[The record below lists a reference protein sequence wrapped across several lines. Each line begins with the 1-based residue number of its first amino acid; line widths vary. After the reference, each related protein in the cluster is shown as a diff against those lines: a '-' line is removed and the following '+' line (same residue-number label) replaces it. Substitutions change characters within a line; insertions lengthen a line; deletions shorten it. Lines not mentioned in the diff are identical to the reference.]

1 MSVLGRIANLMART
15 SLDREIDAEVRSHIE
30 MRTADNI
37 AAGMSEES
45 ARRDAM
51 LRFGNPAVMKER
63 VAAAD
68 AALSL
73 YGLLRDLRLAVRSC
87 VRSPAFSITAV
98 VTLALG
104 IGANVVVFGVLD
116 SLILH
121 PLNVPESNRIFS
133 VVQRPHGYDS
143 HSYPDY
149 VDFRDRNRTFSD
161 LAGYKFYDA
170 AFKSGDVARKV
181 WSYAVSGNYFQM
193 LGLRPQLGRLLTPGD
208 EHGTNSAPYV
218 VLSDAFWRRQ
228 LNADP
233 SIVGKTVNINKH
245 PFTVIG
251 VGPIGFHGT
260 EVFLWSDFW
269 VSIVNA
275 EQITGDNFLERR
287 RSHGLRV
294 MGKLRP
300 GVTSRQATDDLNAI
314 AAQLA
319 KENPGEDDGLG
330 ARLVTP
336 GWFGD
341 DLGDPARAFMTGLL
355 IMALLVLAA
364 ACTNVA
370 GIFAARVSDRSRE
383 IAVRLALGS
392 SRWRVVRQIT
402 LEALVIALAGGIC
415 GTLLATAFLNM
426 LSRWQPFA
434 QFPAHVTV
442 VPDWRVY
449 TVALLLSLLSSL
461 LPGLLPARQIWQ
473 SDPMLAIKRSSVGV
487 LFRRATLRDFLLG
500 IQIAVCAL
508 LLTAALVALRG
519 MQRSLHAPLGFQPNG
534 VVIAAT
540 DLQMAGYSD
549 QPALDVV
556 KHILDEIAQTP
567 GVEAVGAINETPLN
581 TGGSSTPVYR
591 EGTRDFRDSNI
602 MLSSMF
608 YSVSPGYLRA
618 SGTRLLRGRDIA
630 WNDSKVAPK
639 VALVNS
645 TFAHALFGDASP
657 VGRRFLIGE
666 NGLIEIVGVIE
677 DGKYN
682 SLSENPM
689 PAMFFPAA
697 QYPSSDLSLVVRSS
711 LPAPYVARILR
722 NKLGQDRSQSGLYH
736 QRLAGCAGGRVLPG
750 AGCDR

>member
-1 MSVLGRIANLMART
+1 MSVLGRIANLIART

-37 AAGMSEES
+37 AAGMSEEN

-87 VRSPAFSITAV
+87 MRSPGFSITAV

-121 PLNVPESNRIFS
+121 PLNVPESSRIFS

-161 LAGYKFYDA
+161 LAGYKLYDA

-233 SIVGKTVNINKH
+233 AIVGETVNINKH

-275 EQITGDNFLERR
+275 EQKITGDNFLERR

-319 KENPGEDDGLG
+319 KENPGEDEGLG

-341 DLGDPARAFMTGLL
+341 ALGDPARAFMTGLL
-355 IMALLVLAA
+355 M
-364 ACTNVA
+364 
-370 GIFAARVSDRSRE
+370 
-383 IAVRLALGS
+383 
-392 SRWRVVRQIT
+392 
-402 LEALVIALAGGIC
+402 
-415 GTLLATAFLNM
+415 M
-426 LSRWQPFA
+426 
-434 QFPAHVTV
+434 
-442 VPDWRVY
+442 
-449 TVALLLSLLSSL
+449 
-461 LPGLLPARQIWQ
+461 
-473 SDPMLAIKRSSVGV
+473 
-487 LFRRATLRDFLLG
+487 
-500 IQIAVCAL
+500 
-508 LLTAALVALRG
+508 
-519 MQRSLHAPLGFQPNG
+519 
-534 VVIAAT
+534 
-540 DLQMAGYSD
+540 
-549 QPALDVV
+549 
-556 KHILDEIAQTP
+556 
-567 GVEAVGAINETPLN
+567 
-581 TGGSSTPVYR
+581 
-591 EGTRDFRDSNI
+591 
-602 MLSSMF
+602 
-608 YSVSPGYLRA
+608 
-618 SGTRLLRGRDIA
+618 
-630 WNDSKVAPK
+630 
-639 VALVNS
+639 
-645 TFAHALFGDASP
+645 ALFG
-657 VGRRFLIGE
+657 IG
-666 NGLIEIVGVIE
+666 GSMH
-677 DGKYN
+677 K
-682 SLSENPM
+682 
-689 PAMFFPAA
+689 
-697 QYPSSDLSLVVRSS
+697 RC
-711 LPAPYVARILR
+711 R
-722 NKLGQDRSQSGLYH
+722 NLCRAGIRPQS
-736 QRLAGCAGGRVLPG
+736 
-750 AGCDR
+750 